1 MNKDKLSKAIG
12 NSPEANSTVTWSNNL
27 KRGRVPGPRMKENKM
42 LPDTLGGSTM
52 SVHAGTYED
61 PITGAVGTP
70 IFQSST
76 FHFSKHTYDSFAQGL
91 IRDIPTYTRYGNP
104 TVWSVQEKISQLENA
119 ESTILFSSG
128 MSAITTTLVALTNR
142 GGHVISSYDVYG
154 GTYNFLREDI
164 HQLGREATFVDGTDV
179 AAVEAAIKVNTQ
191 VLFFETLS
199 NPLLKALP
207 LRELIALAKARNLLL
222 VVDNT
227 FLSPICLRPVEEGA
241 DIVLHSCSKYMNGHS
256 DLIAGSV
263 SGSRKYVD
271 RIWSQMLKFGGNVN
285 PLSAFLLERGLKTL
299 ALRMQAHVSNAG
311 LVASFLASHP
321 KVGRVYHPSLPGY
334 EYPWINNYCAN
345 GFGGMVSFE
354 VKGGNEAALAL
365 LTHLKIPLVATS
377 LGGVESL
384 VSLPFNTSHSFLTEK
399 QREEVGIM
407 PGLVRLSVG
416 VENFKDLRDD
426 FEAALGRI

>member
-12 NSPEANSTVTWSNNL
+12 NSPEANSSVTWSNNL

-42 LPDTLGGSTM
+42 LPDTLGGSTIA
-52 SVHAGTYED
+52 VHGGTYED

-76 FHFSKHTYDSFAQGL
+76 FNFSKHTYDSFAQGL

-104 TVWSVQEKISQLENA
+104 TVWSTQEKISQLENA

-128 MSAITTTLVALTNR
+128 MSAITTTLVGLTNR
-142 GGHVISSYDVYG
+142 GGHIISSFDVYG

-164 HQLGREATFVDGTDV
+164 HQLGRETTLVDGTDL
-179 AAVEAAIKVNTQ
+179 AAVDAAIKPNTQ

-207 LRELIALAKARNLLL
+207 LRGLASLAKARNLLL

-227 FLSPICLRPVEEGA
+227 FLSPICLRPLDEGV

-299 ALRMQAHVSNAG
+299 ALRMQAHVSNSKQLA
-311 LVASFLASHP
+311 AFLANHP
-321 KVGRVYHPSLPGY
+321 KVTRVHHPSLPNY
-334 EYPWINNYCAN
+334 EYPWIQEYCRN
-345 GFGGMVSFE
+345 GYGGMVSFE

-384 VSLPFNTSHSFLTEK
+384 ISLPFNTSHSFLTEK
-399 QREEVGIM
+399 QRQQIGIM
-407 PGLVRLSVG
+407 PGLIRLSVG
-416 VENFKDLRDD
+416 VENIQDLTAD
-426 FEAALGRI
+426 FDTALGQI

>member
-1 MNKDKLSKAIG
+1 
-12 NSPEANSTVTWSNNL
+12 
-27 KRGRVPGPRMKENKM
+27 
-42 LPDTLGGSTM
+42 
-52 SVHAGTYED
+52 
-61 PITGAVGTP
+61 
-70 IFQSST
+70 
-76 FHFSKHTYDSFAQGL
+76 
-91 IRDIPTYTRYGNP
+91 
-104 TVWSVQEKISQLENA
+104 
-119 ESTILFSSG
+119 
-128 MSAITTTLVALTNR
+128 MSAITTTLVGLTNR
-142 GGHVISSYDVYG
+142 GGHIISSFDVYG

-164 HQLGREATFVDGTDV
+164 HQLGRETTLVDGTDL
-179 AAVEAAIKVNTQ
+179 AAVDAAIKPNTQ

-207 LRELIALAKARNLLL
+207 LRGLASLAKARNLLL

-227 FLSPICLRPVEEGA
+227 FLSPICLRPLDEGV

-299 ALRMQAHVSNAG
+299 ALRMQAHVSNSKQLA
-311 LVASFLASHP
+311 AFLANHP
-321 KVGRVYHPSLPGY
+321 KVTRVHHPSLPNY
-334 EYPWINNYCAN
+334 EYPWIQEYCRN
-345 GFGGMVSFE
+345 GYGGMVSFE

-384 VSLPFNTSHSFLTEK
+384 ISLPFNTSHSFLTEK
-399 QREEVGIM
+399 QRQQIGIM
-407 PGLVRLSVG
+407 PGLIRLSVG
-416 VENFKDLRDD
+416 VENIQDLTAD
-426 FEAALGRI
+426 FDTALGQI